1 MEAAMQVDLTPEE
14 IERFIILLTVYMLRT
29 TPEEAKDFTHPD
41 SQLCLKLHDARK
53 VGTVLSC
60 QR

>member
-1 MEAAMQVDLTPEE
+1 MQVYLTLEE
-14 IERFIILLTVYMLRT
+14 IERLIILLTVDMLRT
-29 TPEEAKDFTHPD
+29 TPEVAKDFTHPD

-53 VGTVLSC
+53 VAIVLSR

>member
-1 MEAAMQVDLTPEE
+1 MQVYLTLEE
-14 IERFIILLTVYMLRT
+14 IERLIILLTVDMLRT
-29 TPEEAKDFTHPD
+29 TPEVAKDFTHPD
-41 SQLCLKLHDARK
+41 SELCLKLHDARK